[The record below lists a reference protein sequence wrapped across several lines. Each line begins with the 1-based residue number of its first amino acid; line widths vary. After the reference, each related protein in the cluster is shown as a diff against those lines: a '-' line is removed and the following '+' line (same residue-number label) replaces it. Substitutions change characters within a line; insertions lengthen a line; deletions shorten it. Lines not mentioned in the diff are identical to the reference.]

1 MNDSML
7 WARYQIYVNMM
18 TGSDE
23 YVNTYDE
30 WLDS

>member
-1 MNDSML
+1 MDSAL

-18 TGSDE
+18 QGSGE
-23 YVNTYDE
+23 YVKTYDE